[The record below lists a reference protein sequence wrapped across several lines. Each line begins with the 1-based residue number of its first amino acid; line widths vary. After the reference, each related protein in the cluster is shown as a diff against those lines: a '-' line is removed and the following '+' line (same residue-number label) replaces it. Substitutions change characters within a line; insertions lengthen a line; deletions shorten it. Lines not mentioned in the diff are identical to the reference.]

1 MDAESVETGTGGAE
15 VKAIGCILVGWFLF
29 YIGVEESPAIDNKML
44 WIIRLLLVFS
54 AVFLALGLVM
64 LAIE

>member
-1 MDAESVETGTGGAE
+1 M
-15 VKAIGCILVGWFLF
+15 KAIGCILVSWFLF

-54 AVFLALGLVM
+54 AVFLVIGLVM

>member
-1 MDAESVETGTGGAE
+1 MAEGTGGARL
-15 VKAIGCILVGWFLF
+15 KAIGCILVSWFLF

-44 WIIRLLLVFS
+44 WIIHLLLVFS
-54 AVFLALGLVM
+54 AVFLVMGLVM

>member
-1 MDAESVETGTGGAE
+1 L
-15 VKAIGCILVGWFLF
+15 KAIGCILVSWFLF

-44 WIIRLLLVFS
+44 WIIHLLLVFS
-54 AVFLALGLVM
+54 AVFLVMGLVM

>member
-1 MDAESVETGTGGAE
+1 M
-15 VKAIGCILVGWFLF
+15 KAICCILVSWFMF
-29 YIGVEESPAIDNKML
+29 YIGVEESPAIDNMMM

-54 AVFLALGLVM
+54 AVFLVMGLVM

>member
-1 MDAESVETGTGGAE
+1 M
-15 VKAIGCILVGWFLF
+15 KAIGFILVSWFLF
-29 YIGVEESPAIDNKML
+29 YIGVEESPAIDNKIL

-54 AVFLALGLVM
+54 AVFLVMGLVM

>member
-1 MDAESVETGTGGAE
+1 M
-15 VKAIGCILVGWFLF
+15 KAIGCILVSLFLF

-44 WIIRLLLVFS
+44 WIIRILFVFS
-54 AVFLALGLVM
+54 AVFLVMGLVM

>member
-1 MDAESVETGTGGAE
+1 M
-15 VKAIGCILVGWFLF
+15 KAIGCIIVSWFLF

-54 AVFLALGLVM
+54 AVFLVMGLVM
-64 LAIE
+64 SAIE